1 MMGATLLSKLLGMAR
16 SILFSGPYGT
26 GDCATAFTT
35 ASRIPLSFF
44 DMLFSAAI
52 LGCFIPVYNSFTR
65 EREKEADE
73 FACVFLNAVLLLTGA
88 LAAVGIIFA
97 ESIVSLI
104 APALN
109 AEVAALAASLLRIMF
124 PMIIFTGGTYTLV
137 GVMQSK
143 GAFIL
148 PAMISTISNVGVVL
162 YLLILN
168 GRLGSNGIFGLAIA
182 YTVSWFIQ
190 FATLAIPLVR
200 SGFRFKAVFK
210 FRSPEFIK
218 TLKMAPPIMIGSW
231 LAPIGILLGT
241 YFASFL
247 AVPGAISVF
256 DYSYNIYVIIAGT
269 LTYSICNFV
278 FPSLSRLAAEGDETG
293 FNSTVKKGLT
303 TTLFI
308 VIPFMT
314 AVFVLAGEGVSIL
327 YQRGEFNELSVK
339 NTASVLR
346 FMALAMP
353 AFVMIE
359 LINRV
364 FYAKSK
370 VNIPML
376 AAIFGVFSNA
386 VFSYILTRHTSIGL
400 ACIGIGNA
408 VGQIAAALFLI
419 IALALKIKRIID
431 RELIITI
438 IKIFISGTV
447 SSAVMIC
454 IYRFIS
460 NSPFDGNI
468 LKNILTCIIVFASGV
483 IAYIAIAAVLKIK
496 LTDRKK
502 EAKIIEQQK

>member
-1 MMGATLLSKLLGMAR
+1 MGATLLSKLLGMAR

-26 GDCATAFTT
+26 GDAATAFTT

-52 LGCFIPVYNSFTR
+52 LGCFIPVYNSFSR
-65 EREKEADE
+65 DREKEADE
-73 FACVFLNAVLLLTGA
+73 FACIFLNAILLLTGA
-88 LAAVGIIFA
+88 LAIVGILFA
-97 ESIVSLI
+97 DGIVSLI
-104 APALN
+104 APALD
-109 AEVAALAASLLRIMF
+109 AEVSALAASLLRIMF

-143 GAFIL
+143 GSFIL
-148 PAMISTISNVGVVL
+148 PAMISTISNIGVVL

-168 GRLGSNGIFGLAIA
+168 GRLGSNGIYGLAIA
-182 YTVSWFIQ
+182 YSVSWLIQ
-190 FATLAIPLVR
+190 FATLAIPLAR
-200 SGFRFKAVFK
+200 NGFRFRAIFN
-210 FRSPEFIK
+210 FRSPEFVK

-256 DYSYNIYVIIAGT
+256 DYSYNIYIIIAGT

-278 FPSLSRLAAEGDETG
+278 FPSLSRLAAEGDEEG
-293 FNSTVKKGLT
+293 FSSTVKKGIT

-308 VIPFMT
+308 VIPFMI

-327 YQRGEFNELSVK
+327 YQRGEFNKLSAK

-353 AFVMIE
+353 AFVIIE

-364 FYAKSK
+364 FYARSK
-370 VNIPML
+370 VKIPML
-376 AAIFGVFSNA
+376 AAIFGVVSNA
-386 VFSYILTRHTSIGL
+386 IVSYILTRHTSVGL
-400 ACIGIGNA
+400 ASVGIGNA
-408 VGQIAAALFLI
+408 AGQIAAALFLV
-419 IALALKIKRIID
+419 IALAAKIKRIID
-431 RELIITI
+431 RRLVITV
-438 IKIFISGTV
+438 IKILISGAISA
-447 SSAVMIC
+447 SSMIC
-454 IYRFIS
+454 VYRLLS

-468 LKNILTCIIVFASGV
+468 LKNIITCAIVFASG
-483 IAYIAIAAVLKIK
+483 AAIYLAASAVLRIK
-496 LTDRKK
+496 LTNKEKK
-502 EAKIIEQQK
+502 EATTIEQ